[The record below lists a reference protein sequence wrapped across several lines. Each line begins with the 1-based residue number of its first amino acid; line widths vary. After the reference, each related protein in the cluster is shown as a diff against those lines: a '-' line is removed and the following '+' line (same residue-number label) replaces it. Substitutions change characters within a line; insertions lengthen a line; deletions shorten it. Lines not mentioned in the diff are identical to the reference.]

1 MIEDYSFGYV
11 RIGGREYRRDVIVR
25 ADGTVHSPWWRAE
38 GHSLAVEDLEPLLD
52 EPPGILIVG
61 TGYHGRMAVPE
72 ETRAALEAC
81 GMEVRALPTREAVA
95 EFNRLACRSGAVAA
109 ALHLTC

>member
-1 MIEDYSFGYV
+1 MIEDYGFGHI

-52 EPPGILIVG
+52 EPPGILVVG

-72 ETRAALEAC
+72 ETRAALEAR